1 MMLIDKKIIFYF
13 SLLLMTTT
21 ISSSLMAQQSDH
33 SLKGKKVLFVYG
45 GWEGH
50 DPVPTRD
57 IFVPWIRSEGA
68 EVVVS
73 DNLDVYTDSTLMN
86 SLDLVVQIWTM
97 GTITGKQEEG
107 LLTAVK
113 RGVGLAGWHGGIG
126 DAFRNNTEFQF
137 MVGGQWVAHPG
148 GVIRYDVNITDH
160 EDKITKGLKDFHMN
174 SEQYYLHVDPN
185 LKVLA
190 TTTFSGDHAPW
201 IDGAVIPVV
210 WKKMYGKGRVFY
222 SSLGHVAKDFE
233 VPEALE
239 IMQRGIRWAA
249 MSLHEAPEKWI
260 QPVYGR

>member
-86 SLDLVVQIWTM
+86 SLDLVVQICTM
-97 GTITGKQEEG
+97 GTITGKQE
-107 LLTAVK
+107 
-113 RGVGLAGWHGGIG
+113 
-126 DAFRNNTEFQF
+126 
-137 MVGGQWVAHPG
+137 
-148 GVIRYDVNITDH
+148 
-160 EDKITKGLKDFHMN
+160 
-174 SEQYYLHVDPN
+174 
-185 LKVLA
+185 
-190 TTTFSGDHAPW
+190 
-201 IDGAVIPVV
+201 
-210 WKKMYGKGRVFY
+210 
-222 SSLGHVAKDFE
+222 
-233 VPEALE
+233 
-239 IMQRGIRWAA
+239 
-249 MSLHEAPEKWI
+249 
-260 QPVYGR
+260 

>member
-210 WKKMYGKGRVFY
+210 WKKMYGKGR
-222 SSLGHVAKDFE
+222 SKS
-233 VPEALE
+233 
-239 IMQRGIRWAA
+239 
-249 MSLHEAPEKWI
+249 
-260 QPVYGR
+260 